1 MAGYNA
7 ILELRR
13 LESDLDQIGLMLT
26 APKHGWGSD
35 IGDRAGVKPK
45 DAESLPIYNRDAEVM
60 VGTLNEIRIWLNGIQ
75 WARKYDQMLFGQ
87 KHDKNRERKEQ
98 DERNRQL
105 VSIITKGEKE

>member
-1 MAGYNA
+1 MAGYNTV
-7 ILELRR
+7 LELRR
-13 LESDLDQIGLMLT
+13 LESELDEIGLMLS

-45 DAESLPIYNRDAEVM
+45 DADSVPIYSRDAEVM
-60 VGTLNEIRIWLNGIQ
+60 VGTLNEIRIWLTGVQ
-75 WARKYDQMLFGQ
+75 WARKYDEMLSLSNTKKRQ
-87 KHDKNRERKEQ
+87 RKEQ

>member
-1 MAGYNA
+1 MAGYNTV
-7 ILELRR
+7 LELRR
-13 LESDLDQIGLMLT
+13 LESELDEIGLMLS

-45 DAESLPIYNRDAEVM
+45 DTDSVPIYSRDAEVM
-60 VGTLNEIRIWLNGIQ
+60 VGTLNDIRIWLTGVQ
-75 WARKYDQMLFGQ
+75 WARKYDEMLSLSNTKKRQ
-87 KHDKNRERKEQ
+87 RKEQ